1 MNLSRSLLLSF
12 CILFISTENLQA
24 QDYFTV
30 TVEFPSQLDL
40 GKIWFYYNN
49 GKESKRLHIKNNRVI
64 ITDTL
69 YSRFASIE
77 INYPREDGLYPNHY
91 IGFFVN
97 TKPATI
103 NICFNE
109 LTSYP
114 LDICGLKNAHNF
126 EQIGRKEYEE
136 FIREEKKDYMDFLT
150 ATGGGITGTK
160 DSALLRN
167 EKIIRLLNK
176 EVEFV
181 KNNSHLYYSFWKFR
195 VYLAPNIYLDI
206 DDMIELYESVFS
218 DSLKEGF
225 DGEEIS
231 KVLNARS
238 LRKGRQAPDFT
249 AIDINGNTISLE
261 KFRGKYLL
269 LDFWASWCGP
279 CIEEL
284 PVIKWIRDN
293 YTVAKLEVISIS
305 LDKDTVA
312 FFNAV
317 EKHDM
322 NWIHILNNPEM
333 LKSYGARGIPQVYL
347 IDPNGVIIYS
357 RAAQKDYPHLE
368 KLKKIVLDS
377 L

>member
-1 MNLSRSLLLSF
+1 MTT
-12 CILFISTENLQA
+12 C
-24 QDYFTV
+24 
-30 TVEFPSQLDL
+30 
-40 GKIWFYYNN
+40 
-49 GKESKRLHIKNNRVI
+49 SK
-64 ITDTL
+64 
-69 YSRFASIE
+69 
-77 INYPREDGLYPNHY
+77 
-91 IGFFVN
+91 
-97 TKPATI
+97 
-103 NICFNE
+103 
-109 LTSYP
+109 
-114 LDICGLKNAHNF
+114 
-126 EQIGRKEYEE
+126 
-136 FIREEKKDYMDFLT
+136 
-150 ATGGGITGTK
+150 
-160 DSALLRN
+160 
-167 EKIIRLLNK
+167 
-176 EVEFV
+176 
-181 KNNSHLYYSFWKFR
+181 
-195 VYLAPNIYLDI
+195 
-206 DDMIELYESVFS
+206 LYESVFS